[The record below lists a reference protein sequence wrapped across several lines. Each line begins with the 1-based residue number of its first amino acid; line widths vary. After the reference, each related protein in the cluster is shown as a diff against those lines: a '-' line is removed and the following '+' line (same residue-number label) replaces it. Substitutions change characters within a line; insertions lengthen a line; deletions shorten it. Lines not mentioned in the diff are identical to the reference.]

1 MAKSPV
7 VQSAKRATRT
17 FKQQV
22 STLSA
27 TAGAT
32 WTAFV
37 VNGIAGGALMQYG
50 VIPRTRTGL
59 RGILF
64 APFLH
69 ANMQHLIANTI
80 PFLAMGWL
88 VMLRDARHFL
98 PVTLFAM
105 LGSGLMAWLLGA
117 PGSVHIGASGVVFGY
132 FGFLLLGGWYAR
144 SFMSI
149 TLSMLVAVL
158 WGGLV
163 LGIAP
168 GQAGISWQSH
178 LGGFIAGDDFQEL
191 LLAGGT
197 AHARPWFLVRHSIQ
211 AVYGQR

>member
-1 MAKSPV
+1 MPKSPV
-7 VQSAKRATRT
+7 VQSAKRVTRT
-17 FKQQV
+17 FKSQV
-22 STLSA
+22 TTLSA
-27 TAGAT
+27 TVGAT

-50 VIPRTRTGL
+50 VIPRTLSGL

-149 TLSMLVAVL
+149 TLSILVAVM

-168 GQAGISWQSH
+168 GQVGISWQSH
-178 LGGFIAGDDFQEL
+178 LGGFIAGV
-191 LLAGGT
+191 LA
-197 AHARPWFLVRHSIQ
+197 ARRYRG
-211 AVYGQR
+211 AR

>member
-7 VQSAKRATRT
+7 VQSAKRATRP

-22 STLSA
+22 TTLS
-27 TAGAT
+27 TTVGAT

-50 VIPRTRTGL
+50 VLPRTLTGL

-178 LGGFIAGDDFQEL
+178 LGGFIAGV
-191 LLAGGT
+191 LA
-197 AHARPWFLVRHSIQ
+197 ARRYRR
-211 AVYGQR
+211 A

>member
-1 MAKSPV
+1 VAKSPV
-7 VQSAKRATRT
+7 VQSARRVTRT

-22 STLSA
+22 TTLSA
-27 TAGAT
+27 TVGAT

-37 VNGIAGGALMQYG
+37 VNGVAGGALMQYG
-50 VIPRTRTGL
+50 VIPRTLTGL

-144 SFMSI
+144 SFVSI
-149 TLSMLVAVL
+149 TLSILVAVL

-168 GQAGISWQSH
+168 GQVGISWQSH
-178 LGGFIAGDDFQEL
+178 LGGFIAGV
-191 LLAGGT
+191 LA
-197 AHARPWFLVRHSIQ
+197 ARRYKG
-211 AVYGQR
+211 AR

>member
-7 VQSAKRATRT
+7 VQSARRVTRT

-22 STLSA
+22 TTLSA
-27 TAGAT
+27 TVGAT

-37 VNGIAGGALMQYG
+37 VNGVAGGALMQYG
-50 VIPRTRTGL
+50 VIPRTLTGL

-144 SFMSI
+144 SFVSI
-149 TLSMLVAVL
+149 TLSILVAVL

-168 GQAGISWQSH
+168 GQVGISWQSH
-178 LGGFIAGDDFQEL
+178 LGGFIAGV
-191 LLAGGT
+191 LA
-197 AHARPWFLVRHSIQ
+197 ARRYKG
-211 AVYGQR
+211 AR

>member
-1 MAKSPV
+1 MPKSPV
-7 VQSAKRATRT
+7 VQSAKRVTRT
-17 FKQQV
+17 FKSQV
-22 STLSA
+22 TTLTA
-27 TAGAT
+27 TVGAT

-50 VIPRTRTGL
+50 VIPRTLTGL

-149 TLSMLVAVL
+149 SLSILVAVL

-168 GQAGISWQSH
+168 GQVGISWQSH
-178 LGGFIAGDDFQEL
+178 LGGFIAGV
-191 LLAGGT
+191 LA
-197 AHARPWFLVRHSIQ
+197 ARRYKG
-211 AVYGQR
+211 AR

>member
-1 MAKSPV
+1 MRKSPV
-7 VQSAKRATRT
+7 VRSAKRVTRT

-27 TAGAT
+27 TVGAT

-50 VIPRTRTGL
+50 VIPRTLTGL

-98 PVTLFAM
+98 PVTIFAM

-149 TLSMLVAVL
+149 SLSILVAVL

-168 GQAGISWQSH
+168 GQVGISWQSH
-178 LGGFIAGDDFQEL
+178 LGGFIAGV
-191 LLAGGT
+191 LA
-197 AHARPWFLVRHSIQ
+197 ARRYRG
-211 AVYGQR
+211 AR

>member
-7 VQSAKRATRT
+7 VQSAKRITRT

-27 TAGAT
+27 TVGAT

-50 VIPRTRTGL
+50 VIPRTLTGL

-105 LGSGLMAWLLGA
+105 VGSGLMAWLLGA

-149 TLSMLVAVL
+149 SLSILVAVL

-163 LGIAP
+163 LGVAP
-168 GQAGISWQSH
+168 GQVGISWQSH
-178 LGGFIAGDDFQEL
+178 LGGFIAGV
-191 LLAGGT
+191 LA
-197 AHARPWFLVRHSIQ
+197 ARRYRG
-211 AVYGQR
+211 AR

>member
-7 VQSAKRATRT
+7 VRSAKRVTRT
-17 FKQQV
+17 FTQQV
-22 STLSA
+22 TTLSA
-27 TAGAT
+27 TVGAT

-50 VIPRTRTGL
+50 VIPRTLTGL

-117 PGSVHIGASGVVFGY
+117 PGSVHIGASGVIFGY

-144 SFMSI
+144 SFVSI
-149 TLSMLVAVL
+149 TLSILVAVV

-178 LGGFIAGDDFQEL
+178 LGGF
-191 LLAGGT
+191 LAGVL
-197 AHARPWFLVRHSIQ
+197 AARRYKG
-211 AVYGQR
+211 AR

>member
-1 MAKSPV
+1 MPKSPV
-7 VQSAKRATRT
+7 VQSAKRVTRT
-17 FKQQV
+17 FKSQV
-22 STLSA
+22 TTLSA
-27 TAGAT
+27 TVGAT

-37 VNGIAGGALMQYG
+37 VNGIAGGAFMQYG
-50 VIPRTRTGL
+50 VIPRTLTGL

-105 LGSGLMAWLLGA
+105 LGSGLLAWLLGA

-149 TLSMLVAVL
+149 SLSILVAVM

-168 GQAGISWQSH
+168 GQVGISWQSH
-178 LGGFIAGDDFQEL
+178 LGGFIAGV
-191 LLAGGT
+191 LA
-197 AHARPWFLVRHSIQ
+197 ARRYRG
-211 AVYGQR
+211 AR

>member
-7 VQSAKRATRT
+7 VLSAKRLTRT

-22 STLSA
+22 TTLS
-27 TAGAT
+27 TTVGAT

-50 VIPRTRTGL
+50 VIPRTLTGL

-144 SFMSI
+144 SLMSI
-149 TLSMLVAVL
+149 ALSILVAVL

-168 GQAGISWQSH
+168 GQVGISWQSH
-178 LGGFIAGDDFQEL
+178 LGGF
-191 LLAGGT
+191 LAGVL
-197 AHARPWFLVRHSIQ
+197 AARRYRG
-211 AVYGQR
+211 AR

>member
-7 VQSAKRATRT
+7 VRSAKRVTRT
-17 FKQQV
+17 FTQQV
-22 STLSA
+22 TTLSA
-27 TAGAT
+27 TVGAT

-50 VIPRTRTGL
+50 VIPRTLTGL

-117 PGSVHIGASGVVFGY
+117 PGSVHIGASGVIFGY

-144 SFMSI
+144 SFVSI
-149 TLSMLVAVL
+149 TLSLLVAVL

-168 GQAGISWQSH
+168 GQVGISWQSH
-178 LGGFIAGDDFQEL
+178 LGGFIAGV
-191 LLAGGT
+191 LA
-197 AHARPWFLVRHSIQ
+197 ARRYRG
-211 AVYGQR
+211 AR

>member
-7 VQSAKRATRT
+7 VQSAKRVTRT

-22 STLSA
+22 TTLAASV
-27 TAGAT
+27 GAT

-37 VNGIAGGALMQYG
+37 VNGLAGGALMQYG
-50 VIPRTRTGL
+50 VIPRTLTGL

-88 VMLRDARHFL
+88 VMLRDARHLL
-98 PVTLFAM
+98 PVTLYAM

-117 PGSVHIGASGVVFGY
+117 PGSVHIGASGVIFGY

-144 SFMSI
+144 SIKSI
-149 TLSMLVAVL
+149 SLSILVAVM

-168 GQAGISWQSH
+168 GQVGISWQSH
-178 LGGFIAGDDFQEL
+178 LGGFIAGV
-191 LLAGGT
+191 LA
-197 AHARPWFLVRHSIQ
+197 ARRYRG
-211 AVYGQR
+211 AR

>member
-1 MAKSPV
+1 MPIPPIAKLPAT
-7 VQSAKRATRT
+7 QRAKRVTRT
-17 FKQQV
+17 VRAQFT
-22 STLSA
+22 TLGASV
-27 TAGAT
+27 GAT
-32 WTAFV
+32 WTTFV
-37 VNGIAGGALMQYG
+37 INGIAGGALMEFG
-50 VIPRTRTGL
+50 VIPRTLTGL

-69 ANMQHLIANTI
+69 GNMQHLIANTI

-88 VMLRDARHFL
+88 VMLRDGRHFL
-98 PVTLFAM
+98 PVTIFAM

-144 SFMSI
+144 SLVSI
-149 TLSMLVAVL
+149 SLSILVAVL

-168 GQAGISWQSH
+168 GQVGISWQSH
-178 LGGFIAGDDFQEL
+178 LGGFIAGV
-191 LLAGGT
+191 LA
-197 AHARPWFLVRHSIQ
+197 ARRFRRS
-211 AVYGQR
+211 R

>member
-7 VQSAKRATRT
+7 VQSAKRVTRT

-22 STLSA
+22 TTLSA
-27 TAGAT
+27 TVGAT

-37 VNGIAGGALMQYG
+37 VNGLAGGALMQYG
-50 VIPRTRTGL
+50 VIPRTLTGL

-105 LGSGLMAWLLGA
+105 LGSGLMAWVLGA

-149 TLSMLVAVL
+149 TLSILVAVL

-168 GQAGISWQSH
+168 GQVGISWQSH
-178 LGGFIAGDDFQEL
+178 LGGFIAGV
-191 LLAGGT
+191 LA
-197 AHARPWFLVRHSIQ
+197 ARRYRG
-211 AVYGQR
+211 AR

>member
-7 VQSAKRATRT
+7 VQSAKRITRT

-27 TAGAT
+27 TVGAT

-50 VIPRTRTGL
+50 VIPRTLTGL

-105 LGSGLMAWLLGA
+105 VGSGLMAWLLGA

-149 TLSMLVAVL
+149 SLSILVAVL

-168 GQAGISWQSH
+168 GQVGISWQSH
-178 LGGFIAGDDFQEL
+178 LGGFIAGV
-191 LLAGGT
+191 LA
-197 AHARPWFLVRHSIQ
+197 ARRYRG
-211 AVYGQR
+211 AR

>member
-1 MAKSPV
+1 MAKLPV
-7 VQSAKRATRT
+7 VQSAKRVTRT
-17 FKQQV
+17 FTSQV
-22 STLSA
+22 TTLSA
-27 TAGAT
+27 TVGAT

-50 VIPRTRTGL
+50 VIPRTLTGL

-149 TLSMLVAVL
+149 SLSILVAVL

-168 GQAGISWQSH
+168 GQVGISWQSH
-178 LGGFIAGDDFQEL
+178 LGGFIAGV
-191 LLAGGT
+191 LAARRYKGG
-197 AHARPWFLVRHSIQ
+197 R
-211 AVYGQR
+211 

>member
-1 MAKSPV
+1 MRKSPV
-7 VQSAKRATRT
+7 VQSAKRVTRT

-27 TAGAT
+27 TVGAT

-50 VIPRTRTGL
+50 VIPRTLTGL

-98 PVTLFAM
+98 PVTIFAM

-149 TLSMLVAVL
+149 SLSILVAVL

-168 GQAGISWQSH
+168 GQVGISWQSH
-178 LGGFIAGDDFQEL
+178 LGGFIAGV
-191 LLAGGT
+191 LA
-197 AHARPWFLVRHSIQ
+197 ARRYRG
-211 AVYGQR
+211 AR

>member
-1 MAKSPV
+1 MRKSPV
-7 VQSAKRATRT
+7 VQSAKRVTRT

-27 TAGAT
+27 TVGAT

-50 VIPRTRTGL
+50 VIPRSLTGL

-98 PVTLFAM
+98 PVTIFAM

-149 TLSMLVAVL
+149 SLSILVAVL

-168 GQAGISWQSH
+168 GQVGISWQSH
-178 LGGFIAGDDFQEL
+178 LGGFIAGV
-191 LLAGGT
+191 LA
-197 AHARPWFLVRHSIQ
+197 ARRYRG
-211 AVYGQR
+211 AR

>member
-7 VQSAKRATRT
+7 VQSAKRVTRT

-22 STLSA
+22 TTLSA
-27 TAGAT
+27 TVGAT

-50 VIPRTRTGL
+50 VIPRTLTGL

-149 TLSMLVAVL
+149 SLSILVAVM

-168 GQAGISWQSH
+168 GQVGISWQSH
-178 LGGFIAGDDFQEL
+178 LGGFIAGV
-191 LLAGGT
+191 LA
-197 AHARPWFLVRHSIQ
+197 ARRYRG
-211 AVYGQR
+211 AR

>member
-7 VQSAKRATRT
+7 VQSAKRVTRPL
-17 FKQQV
+17 KSQV
-22 STLSA
+22 TTLSA
-27 TAGAT
+27 TVGAT

-50 VIPRTRTGL
+50 VIPRTLTGL

-88 VMLRDARHFL
+88 VMLRDSRHFL

-149 TLSMLVAVL
+149 TLSIVVAVL

-168 GQAGISWQSH
+168 GQVGISWQSH
-178 LGGFIAGDDFQEL
+178 LGGFIAGV
-191 LLAGGT
+191 LAARRFRGT
-197 AHARPWFLVRHSIQ
+197 R
-211 AVYGQR
+211 

>member
-1 MAKSPV
+1 MRKSPV
-7 VQSAKRATRT
+7 VQSAKRVTRT
-17 FKQQV
+17 LKQQV

-27 TAGAT
+27 TVGAT

-50 VIPRTRTGL
+50 VIPRTLTGL

-98 PVTLFAM
+98 PVTIFAM

-149 TLSMLVAVL
+149 SLSILVAVL

-168 GQAGISWQSH
+168 GQVGISWQSH
-178 LGGFIAGDDFQEL
+178 LGGFIAGV
-191 LLAGGT
+191 LA
-197 AHARPWFLVRHSIQ
+197 ARRYRG
-211 AVYGQR
+211 AR

>member
-1 MAKSPV
+1 MRR
-7 VQSAKRATRT
+7 AKRVTRT

-22 STLSA
+22 STLG
-27 TAGAT
+27 TTVGAT

-37 VNGIAGGALMQYG
+37 VNGIVGGALMQYG
-50 VIPRTRTGL
+50 VIPRTLTGL

-98 PVTLFAM
+98 PVTVFAM

-149 TLSMLVAVL
+149 TLSILVAVL

-168 GQAGISWQSH
+168 GQVGISWQSH
-178 LGGFIAGDDFQEL
+178 LGGFIAGV
-191 LLAGGT
+191 LA
-197 AHARPWFLVRHSIQ
+197 ARRYRRRST
-211 AVYGQR
+211 

>member
-1 MAKSPV
+1 MRKSPV
-7 VQSAKRATRT
+7 VQSAKRVTRT
-17 FKQQV
+17 LKQQV
-22 STLSA
+22 STLS
-27 TAGAT
+27 TTVGAT

-50 VIPRTRTGL
+50 VIPRTLTGL

-98 PVTLFAM
+98 PVTIFAM

-149 TLSMLVAVL
+149 SLSILVAVL

-168 GQAGISWQSH
+168 GQVGISWQSH
-178 LGGFIAGDDFQEL
+178 LGGFIAGV
-191 LLAGGT
+191 LA
-197 AHARPWFLVRHSIQ
+197 ARRYRG
-211 AVYGQR
+211 AR

>member
-7 VQSAKRATRT
+7 VQSAKRVTRT
-17 FKQQV
+17 FTQQV
-22 STLSA
+22 TTLSA
-27 TAGAT
+27 TVGAT

-50 VIPRTRTGL
+50 VIPRTLTGL

-88 VMLRDARHFL
+88 VMLRDARHFR

-149 TLSMLVAVL
+149 SLSILVAVM

-168 GQAGISWQSH
+168 GQVGISWQSH
-178 LGGFIAGDDFQEL
+178 LGGFIAGV
-191 LLAGGT
+191 LA
-197 AHARPWFLVRHSIQ
+197 ARRYKG
-211 AVYGQR
+211 AR

>member
-7 VQSAKRATRT
+7 VQSAKRVTRT

-27 TAGAT
+27 TVGAT

-50 VIPRTRTGL
+50 VIPRTLTGL

-98 PVTLFAM
+98 PVTIFAM

-149 TLSMLVAVL
+149 SLSILVAVL

-168 GQAGISWQSH
+168 GQVGISWQSH
-178 LGGFIAGDDFQEL
+178 LGGFIAGV
-191 LLAGGT
+191 LA
-197 AHARPWFLVRHSIQ
+197 ARRYRG
-211 AVYGQR
+211 AR

>member
-7 VQSAKRATRT
+7 VQSAKRVTRT

-22 STLSA
+22 TTLSA
-27 TAGAT
+27 TVGAT

-50 VIPRTRTGL
+50 VIPRTLTGL

-149 TLSMLVAVL
+149 TLSILVAVM

-168 GQAGISWQSH
+168 GQVGISWQSH
-178 LGGFIAGDDFQEL
+178 LGGFIAGV
-191 LLAGGT
+191 LA
-197 AHARPWFLVRHSIQ
+197 ARRYKG
-211 AVYGQR
+211 AR

>member
-7 VQSAKRATRT
+7 VQSAKRVTRT

-22 STLSA
+22 TTLSA
-27 TAGAT
+27 TVGAT

-50 VIPRTRTGL
+50 VIPRTLTGL

-149 TLSMLVAVL
+149 SLSILVAVM

-168 GQAGISWQSH
+168 GQVGISWQSH
-178 LGGFIAGDDFQEL
+178 LGGFIAGV
-191 LLAGGT
+191 LA
-197 AHARPWFLVRHSIQ
+197 ARRYKG
-211 AVYGQR
+211 AR

>member
-1 MAKSPV
+1 MLKSPV
-7 VQSAKRATRT
+7 VQSAKRVTRT
-17 FKQQV
+17 FKSQV
-22 STLSA
+22 TTLSA
-27 TAGAT
+27 TVGAT

-37 VNGIAGGALMQYG
+37 VNGIAGGAFMQYG
-50 VIPRTRTGL
+50 VIPRTLTGL

-144 SFMSI
+144 SVMSI
-149 TLSMLVAVL
+149 SLSILVAVM

-168 GQAGISWQSH
+168 GQVGISWQSH
-178 LGGFIAGDDFQEL
+178 LGGFIAGV
-191 LLAGGT
+191 LA
-197 AHARPWFLVRHSIQ
+197 ARRYRG
-211 AVYGQR
+211 AR

>member
-7 VQSAKRATRT
+7 VQRAKRATRT

-22 STLSA
+22 TTLS
-27 TAGAT
+27 TTVGAT

-50 VIPRTRTGL
+50 VLPRTLTGL

-178 LGGFIAGDDFQEL
+178 LGGFIAGV
-191 LLAGGT
+191 LA
-197 AHARPWFLVRHSIQ
+197 ARRYRR
-211 AVYGQR
+211 A

>member
-7 VQSAKRATRT
+7 VQSAKRVTRT

-22 STLSA
+22 TTLSA
-27 TAGAT
+27 TVGAT

-50 VIPRTRTGL
+50 VIPRTLTGL

-144 SFMSI
+144 SVMSI
-149 TLSMLVAVL
+149 SLSILVAVM

-168 GQAGISWQSH
+168 GQVGISWQSH
-178 LGGFIAGDDFQEL
+178 LGGFIAGV
-191 LLAGGT
+191 LA
-197 AHARPWFLVRHSIQ
+197 ARRYKG
-211 AVYGQR
+211 AR